1 MTKPEE
7 MMTGSE
13 NNCEELL
20 GWRDDPAIQYS
31 AVHEATMLNMVPEVK
46 ELLHSGQD
54 INESD
59 GSKETPLHWA
69 SVYCSEVLEFLLQT
83 GGTKVNAQDVH
94 GNTPLIVAARHGRDE
109 TVTLL
114 LNDGAS
120 PLLTNFSMESPI
132 DVAKMYNNPT
142 TVVIFQK

>member
-7 MMTGSE
+7 MMTDSE
-13 NNCEELL
+13 NNCGQLL
-20 GWRDDPAIQYS
+20 GWRNDPVMQYS
-31 AVHEATMLNMVPEVK
+31 AVHEATMLNLVSEVK

-83 GGTKVNAQDVH
+83 GGTKLNAQDVH
-94 GNTPLIVAARHGRDE
+94 GNTPLIVAARHARDE

-120 PLLTNFSMESPI
+120 PLLTNFSMQSPL
-132 DVAKMYNNPT
+132 DSAKIHNNPT
-142 TVVIFQK
+142 TVVILQN